1 MDSQRWNDRYAEKAL
16 VWSADPNALVAA
28 QTAALSPGRA
38 LDLASGEGRNA
49 IWLAERGWRVTA
61 VDFSAVAS
69 DRARALATQR
79 LGDEVERFAAVT
91 ADVLTWQPEGAA
103 YDLVLV
109 VYFHVERE
117 HRRAL
122 IRRAAGALAPGG
134 RLLVLGHHRDNI
146 GQGVGGPQDPDLL
159 FTPEDIVD
167 DLDGRDLVIDRAEMV
182 RRPVT
187 AEGTTLSPGSAAP
200 GGSRDALDA
209 FVLARRPA

>member
-1 MDSQRWNDRYAEKAL
+1 MGRFEAE
-16 VWSADPNALVAA
+16 
-28 QTAALSPGRA
+28 
-38 LDLASGEGRNA
+38 
-49 IWLAERGWRVTA
+49 
-61 VDFSAVAS
+61 
-69 DRARALATQR
+69 
-79 LGDEVERFAAVT
+79 T
-91 ADVLTWQPEGAA
+91 ADVLTWQPENAA

-122 IRRAAGALAPGG
+122 LRHAAGALAPGG

-146 GQGVGGPQDPDLL
+146 AQGIGGPQDPDLL

-187 AEGTTLSPGSAAP
+187 AEGTTASPGTAATT
-200 GGSRDALDA
+200 GTAGSRDALDA
-209 FVLARRPA
+209 VVIARRPA